1 MNLQNRSTRYK
12 GGSGNLIYERT
23 EKKDGIKTK
32 RGGDGNMKIKESR
45 GRRIFDV
52 CNVCLMVIIM
62 IVMIYPIWY
71 VLVASFSDSNLL
83 VKNTNLLIRPLGFTT
98 GAYKLMME
106 NPMIVRGYANTLFI
120 LVTGVVLNLLF
131 TTLAAYFLSRK
142 NVYWAKFVM
151 MMIVVTMFFSGGLIP
166 LYLTVTKMYHLN
178 NSYWA
183 VILPT
188 LVSTYNVIIMR
199 TSFLGIPAALEEA
212 AKIDGAG
219 HWRVL
224 FQVVLPISLPV
235 LAVITLY
242 YAVGHWN
249 AWFNAS
255 IFLKDREKYPIQLIL
270 REILINN
277 DTASMTQGSSAG
289 DQQSIGESVKYA
301 VVVVATLPILCA
313 YPFLQKYFVKGAMIG
328 AVKG

>member
-1 MNLQNRSTRYK
+1 
-12 GGSGNLIYERT
+12 
-23 EKKDGIKTK
+23 
-32 RGGDGNMKIKESR
+32 
-45 GRRIFDV
+45 
-52 CNVCLMVIIM
+52 
-62 IVMIYPIWY
+62 
-71 VLVASFSDSNLL
+71 
-83 VKNTNLLIRPLGFTT
+83 
-98 GAYKLMME
+98 
-106 NPMIVRGYANTLFI
+106 
-120 LVTGVVLNLLF
+120 
-131 TTLAAYFLSRK
+131 
-142 NVYWAKFVM
+142 
-151 MMIVVTMFFSGGLIP
+151 MIVVTMFFSGGLIP
-166 LYLTVTKMYHLN
+166 LYLTVTMTFHLN

-188 LVSTYNVIIMR
+188 MVSTYNVIIMR
-199 TSFLGIPAALEEA
+199 TSFLSIPTALEEA

-301 VVVVATLPILCA
+301 VVVVATVPILCA